1 MSDTLQALVDMSHYL
16 GDPNLPYAILGEGN
30 TSARIDSDHFY
41 IKASGTTLGTMG
53 PKDFLPVSISKVTAI
68 LDDPGAGDQDV
79 SRVLK
84 ESLLDPEE
92 TRMPS
97 VETMMHA
104 LLYQYPEFN
113 FIGHTHP
120 IATNAILCS
129 NRARDFAEMRFCPD
143 QIVVMGHKCVFI
155 PYVDPGLVLAR
166 QVREQVRRFIETEG
180 VMPRAILLENHGC
193 FALADTPKKVIG
205 ITQMTEKCAKILLG
219 ACAAGEPKFL
229 SEQDVQRIDT
239 RPDELYRRKII

>member
-1 MSDTLQALVDMSHYL
+1 MSHYL

-120 IATNAILCS
+120 ITTNAILCS

-219 ACAAGEPKFL
+219 ACAAGEPKVL

>member
-53 PKDFLPVSISKVTAI
+53 PQDFLAVSISRVTAI
-68 LDDPGAGDQDV
+68 LDDPGAGDEDV
-79 SRVLK
+79 ARVLK

-92 TRMPS
+92 TRKPS

-104 LLYQYPEFN
+104 LLYQYPEYN

-120 IATNAILCS
+120 VATNAVLCS
-129 NRARDFAEMRFCPD
+129 NRARDFAEYRLCPD
-143 QIVVMGHKCVFI
+143 QIVVVGHKCVFV

-166 QVREQVRRFIETEG
+166 EVRSQVRRFVENEG
-180 VMPRAILLENHGC
+180 VVPRAILLENHGC
-193 FALADTPKKVIG
+193 FALGDTAKKVIG
-205 ITQMTEKCAKILLG
+205 ITQMTEKCAHILLG
-219 ACAAGEPKFL
+219 ACTAGGPKYL
-229 SEQDVQRIDT
+229 SEEDVRRIDT
-239 RPDELYRRKII
+239 RPDELYRRKNL